1 MASPP
6 PPSSSPPSASHSQN
20 SATPLMPPKVEDGG
34 AKNAVPMSSR
44 KILTWPSSNVML
56 DSVENMEEY
65 SKYETDYTHRLIAKY
80 FSKNPYGREIFE
92 EKMRVGEETILSSR
106 WSCTQSY
113 ADPVKGF
120 EEQNNA
126 GSTSEA

>member
-34 AKNAVPMSSR
+34 AKNAVP
-44 KILTWPSSNVML
+44 IDVML